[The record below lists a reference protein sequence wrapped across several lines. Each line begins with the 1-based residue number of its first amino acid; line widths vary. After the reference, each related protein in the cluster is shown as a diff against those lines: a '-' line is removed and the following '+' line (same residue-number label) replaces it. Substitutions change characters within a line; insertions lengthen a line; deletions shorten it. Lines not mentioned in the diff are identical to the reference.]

1 MLVPFVRRSN
11 RSMIKKL
18 GEYDL
23 FGDSLM
29 KFFGWR
35 PDTFGSSGN
44 THFLTCLWCDQRETG
59 DSSSLLSNQE
69 IKAFRQECPAFF
81 AHFGNI
87 LYFMVPVATVWNEE
101 HSHTLKIRVWL
112 WAVLFY
118 KTVDFLS
125 RVDYS
130 SLFITDTRIRS
141 SCWCLCCWF
150 FLWCQHG
157 RFTVIMTFC
166 SVSALFFF

>member
-29 KFFGWR
+29 KFFGWQ
-35 PDTFGSSGN
+35 PDTFGSSWN

-87 LYFMVPVATVWNEE
+87 LYFMVLVATVWNEE
-101 HSHTLKIRVWL
+101 HLHTFKIRVWL
-112 WAVLFY
+112 WAVIFY
-118 KTVDFLS
+118 KTDDFIS

-141 SCWCLCCWF
+141 SCWCWCCWF
-150 FLWCQHG
+150 FCGASMVDLQ
-157 RFTVIMTFC
+157 
-166 SVSALFFF
+166 